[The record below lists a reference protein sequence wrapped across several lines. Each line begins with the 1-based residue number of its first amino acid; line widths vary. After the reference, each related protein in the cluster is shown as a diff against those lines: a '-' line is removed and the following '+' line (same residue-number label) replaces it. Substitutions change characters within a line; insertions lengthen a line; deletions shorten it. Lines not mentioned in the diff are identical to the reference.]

1 MCCYP
6 EDQMLA
12 KSHWS
17 DVDLFIWLLRT
28 YLCIQATSS
37 VWVSYERI
45 IKTFLNSSL
54 HIFPMYPNLGQYLY
68 DFNTG
73 THTYIWIYLMFLRK
87 YTLYSN
93 MLNLFCSMYNE
104 ELSIILGWCTMA
116 SLLKEGQ
123 TCWIWHFKFD
133 TLKIMSNELFFCSV
147 CWWFCLIFSDKMFSN
162 RP

>member
-1 MCCYP
+1 
-6 EDQMLA
+6 
-12 KSHWS
+12 
-17 DVDLFIWLLRT
+17 
-28 YLCIQATSS
+28 
-37 VWVSYERI
+37 
-45 IKTFLNSSL
+45 
-54 HIFPMYPNLGQYLY
+54 MYPILGRCLY

-87 YTLYSN
+87 YTFYSN
-93 MLNLFCSMYNE
+93 MLNLFCSIYNE

-147 CWWFCLIFSDKMFSN
+147 CWGFCLIFSDKMFSN
-162 RP
+162 RPERKIFRLLSNYFKTGQEVRFFCFCPIILKLSKKSNLFCFKY